1 MKLKL
6 YLLTLLLGALT
17 LQSCSDDDDHSPT
30 IPSAV
35 KEAFAAK
42 YPSVAS
48 PKWELKLGDYEAEF
62 RNGNREVEAW
72 FKADGTWVKTETD
85 YLEALPEA
93 VQAYIAANY
102 PDRVV
107 DDVDWVE
114 TPAGDYFE
122 VELEKRG
129 TADIYVNVKEDGELF
144 Q

>member
-17 LQSCSDDDDHSPT
+17 LQSCSDDDHSPT

-48 PKWELKLGDYEAEF
+48 PKWELKQGDYEAEF
-62 RNGNREVEAW
+62 RNGNREVDAW